1 MEEVFEIV
9 FLDSWRP
16 GWDRLL
22 SNQGIPLQERLIEFY
37 QEYFE
42 DSFSRRW
49 IRVYLYSGLA
59 GTGLNQK
66 YLKMIRQRL
75 IDPVCLSL
83 RSLYVAKKNWGAISD
98 DEREFVWMLHGSF
111 FAYAMRKYIFNYE
124 AKVNFKEYLT
134 HAIENFLDGAKA
146 NYSKLNAS

>member
-16 GWDRLL
+16 GWDQLL
-22 SNQGIPLQERLIEFY
+22 NNNSIPLQERLIKFY

-59 GTGLNQK
+59 GTGLNHK

-83 RSLYVAKKNWGAISD
+83 RSLYVPKKDWGAISD

-134 HAIENFLDGAKA
+134 RAIENFLDGAKA
-146 NYSKLNAS
+146 NYPKLNVS